1 MVLAK
6 VRALVLYLLQQLTNS
21 SSNRLALSHTA
32 PCTGTGPLT
41 TCERWQIVA
50 GTTLNAYP
58 ESQTV
63 SAEWKTL
70 RLSQSANN
78 VVRIGP

>member
-6 VRALVLYLLQQLTNS
+6 VRALVVYLLQQPTNS
-21 SSNRLALSHTA
+21 SSNRLALSHIA

-41 TCERWQIVA
+41 PCERWQIVA
-50 GTTLNAYP
+50 GMMLNAYP
-58 ESQTV
+58 ESKTV
-63 SAEWKTL
+63 SVEWKTL
-70 RLSQSANN
+70 QLSQSASN